1 MTDATAGQTPAKPVH
16 IDNTD
21 EFADRV
27 QDGVVL
33 VDFYADWCGPCKM
46 LEPTIEALAEST
58 DATVLKVDVDHLEQL
73 ASEYNVRGV
82 PTLVVFSEGEL
93 EEQVVGVR
101 SEDELRDLIESYTA
115 A

>member
-1 MTDATAGQTPAKPVH
+1 MTDATAGQTPAEPVH
-16 IDNTD
+16 IDTPD
-21 EFADRV
+21 EFAERI
-27 QDGVVL
+27 QEGVVL

-46 LEPTIEALAEST
+46 LEPTVEALAEST
-58 DATVLKVDVDHLEQL
+58 EATVLKVDVDRLQQL

-82 PTLVVFSEGEL
+82 PTLLVFSEGEL

-101 SEDELRDLIESYTA
+101 SEDELRTLIESYTA